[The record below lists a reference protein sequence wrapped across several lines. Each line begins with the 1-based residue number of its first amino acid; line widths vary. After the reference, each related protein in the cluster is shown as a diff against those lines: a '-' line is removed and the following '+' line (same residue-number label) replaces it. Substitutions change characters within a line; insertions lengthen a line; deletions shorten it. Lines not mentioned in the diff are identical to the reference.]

1 MKILCV
7 IVLYKTSLF
16 DSNSFVGCARHAIR
30 EDHFKLFVY
39 DNSPEALHS
48 ADELKRMDIEYVS
61 DTSNPG
67 VSKAYN
73 TAARYAS
80 VNGYE
85 WLLILDQDT
94 AFQDDRYVKECKMMA
109 ENGRHALYVPL
120 VRKTNGNP
128 LSPMWMK
135 HHIPKSAISEANR
148 AYPMRNVSVINS
160 GMLINTDA
168 FLQAGGYNEDVPL
181 DLADYQFIER
191 FGKKIDDFYLTDYV
205 LFQPF
210 SNDTCSIDSLKTR
223 FKSYCLSALNY
234 DAGTVARYDILFTMV
249 RRCVSLIRRTGKPVF
264 FWIMLKT
271 VFKR

>member
-1 MKILCV
+1 M
-7 IVLYKTSLF
+7 
-16 DSNSFVGCARHAIR
+16 
-30 EDHFKLFVY
+30 FVY

-73 TAARYAS
+73 TAARYARA
-80 VNGYE
+80 NGYE

-94 AFQDDRYVKECKMMA
+94 AFQDDGYVKKCKRMA
-109 ENGRHALYVPL
+109 ENGQHALYVPL
-120 VRKTNGNP
+120 VRKTNGPP
-128 LSPMWMK
+128 LSPLWME
-135 HHIPKSAISEANR
+135 HHIPKSAITEANR

-168 FLQAGGYNEDVPL
+168 FLLAGGYNEDVPL

-191 FGKKIDDFYLTDYV
+191 LSRMVDDFYLTDYV

-210 SNDTCSIDSLKTR
+210 SNDTGCIDSLKTR
-223 FKSYCLSALNY
+223 FKSYCVSAVNY
-234 DAGTVARYDILFTMV
+234 DAGFVSRCEILFTMFK
-249 RRCVSLIRRTGKPVF
+249 RCVSLIHRTKNIIF
-264 FWIMLKT
+264 LWIMLKAI
-271 VFKR
+271 VKR